1 MKDNGTRDADAIL
14 ASIEHTRSE
23 MDSTLHAIE
32 ERLTPGQVFDQGLNY
47 LRNSGG
53 REFLSNLGASV
64 RTNPMPVALVGVA
77 LAWLMVTN
85 RHHSGGNAGGQLYD
99 EDLQADRLR
108 DGAAGAAAATRD
120 KVADAAGAT
129 RERVASA
136 VGAAKDK
143 VAHAVDSARSGLSAT
158 SDRAHE
164 AWQRTSNTTRQ
175 QIDRARTGY
184 RYVVQEQPLAL
195 GAMGFGIGALLAAV
209 APRTE
214 EEDRVMGRAADR
226 VRERVAHAG
235 REQLDRAEAALAE
248 AAESMQA
255 TAQSSEAQRSAN
267 RPPEQQ
273 SGGPR
278 WIDSRGPDS
287 RPAESRPG
295 DPRSN
300 DVRERSAAA
309 GAKVAD
315 SPLSGRP
322 GPAPRPEAGSKVG
335 PLDE

>member
-1 MKDNGTRDADAIL
+1 MKDNGTRNADAIL

-53 REFLSNLGASV
+53 REFLSNLGTSV
-64 RTNPMPVALVGVA
+64 KANPMPVALVGVA

-85 RHHSGGNAGGQLYD
+85 QRDRGGDSPWQSYD

-108 DGAAGAAAATRD
+108 HGAAGEAAATRD
-120 KVADAAGAT
+120 KVAD
-129 RERVASA
+129 VASA
-136 VGAAKDK
+136 TRDRVSSAVGTTKEK

-158 SDRAHE
+158 TDRAHQ
-164 AWQRTSNTTRQ
+164 AWQRTSDTTRQ

-226 VRERVAHAG
+226 IKERVAEAG
-235 REQLDRAEAALAE
+235 REQLDRAEAAVAE
-248 AAESMQA
+248 ASESMQA
-255 TAQSSEAQRSAN
+255 TAHASEAPRSAKGSPEHQSSEFR
-267 RPPEQQ
+267 RT
-273 SGGPR
+273 
-278 WIDSRGPDS
+278 DSRAPES
-287 RPAESRPG
+287 NPAESRPG

-300 DVRERSAAA
+300 DTREKSAAS
-309 GAKVAD
+309 GAKTPD

-322 GPAPRPEAGSKVG
+322 ASAARAEVRPGVG